1 MAKKILYVASSYIH
15 LMNFHLPYLRALSER
30 GWEVHAVCGDT
41 RGDIPYAA
49 RTIVVPFK
57 KKMSAPDN
65 FRAALQ
71 LRRLARWENYE
82 LVIVHTSLAAFF
94 TRLALKGLRRRP
106 KLVNM
111 VHGYLFDD
119 DTPSPKRRILLAA
132 EKLTARQ
139 TDLVLTMNAWDE
151 ALARREKLGA
161 RIGFVP
167 GVGVD
172 FKRFAAIS
180 PEKGR
185 ELRRTLGIADGN
197 FVLLYAAELSVRK
210 SQSLLIR
217 ALAELPESCRLVLA
231 GNGAERESCEALCS
245 ELGLADRVL
254 FPGHVSNIGDWLS
267 MADAVVSTSRSEGLP
282 FNIMEAMAMHK
293 CVAASAVKGHTD
305 LLEDGRSGLLFP
317 YGDVSACA
325 AAIRRLMDDGALR
338 ESIAD
343 EAQRDVEQYRLERV
357 FPLVMAEYESLLP
370 QPVTI

>member
-1 MAKKILYVASSYIH
+1 MAKKILYVASSYVH
-15 LMNFHLPYLRALSER
+15 LTNFHLPYLRALGER
-30 GWEVHAVCGDT
+30 GWEVHAVCGDA
-41 RGDIPYAA
+41 RGEVPYAA
-49 RTIVVPFK
+49 RTVVVPFK

-65 FRAALQ
+65 FRVALQ
-71 LRRLARWENYE
+71 LRRLVCREGYE
-82 LVIVHTSLAAFF
+82 LIIVHTSLAAFF

-106 KLVNM
+106 KLINM

-119 DTPSPKRRILLAA
+119 DTPSPKRQILLAA

-139 TDLVLTMNAWDE
+139 TDLLLTMNAWDD

-161 RIGFVP
+161 RVGFVP

-172 FKRFAAIS
+172 FKRFAAVS

-185 ELRRTLGIADGN
+185 EMRRTLGVAEGD
-197 FVLLYAAELSVRK
+197 FVLLYAAELSARK
-210 SQSLLIR
+210 SQHLLIR
-217 ALAELPESCRLVLA
+217 AMAELPGNCRLVLA
-231 GNGAERESCEALCS
+231 GNGAERENCEALCR
-245 ELGLADRVL
+245 ELNVADRVL

-282 FNIMEAMAMHK
+282 FNVMEAMAMHK

-325 AAIRRLMDDGALR
+325 AANRRLM
-338 ESIAD
+338 E
-343 EAQRDVEQYRLERV
+343 
-357 FPLVMAEYESLLP
+357 
-370 QPVTI
+370 